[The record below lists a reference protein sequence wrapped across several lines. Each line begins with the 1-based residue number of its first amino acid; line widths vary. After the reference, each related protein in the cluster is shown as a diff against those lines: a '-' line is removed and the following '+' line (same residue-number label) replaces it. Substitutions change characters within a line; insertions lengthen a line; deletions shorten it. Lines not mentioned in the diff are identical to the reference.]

1 MTPYW
6 LSLKVLLVVMHSR
19 VNSWLLL
26 EKLEPR
32 RKGREMALW
41 GGRFSEE
48 PAVVV
53 FALSR
58 SVHFDWRLAPYDLR
72 SSLAHLAVLESSG
85 LLTPEVSGK
94 IRTALRELTEEV
106 RTGVFTYN
114 DSDEDVHSALERGL
128 TEKLGEIG
136 GSLRAGRSRND
147 QVATDLRLYAIDAML
162 ETAEMII
169 HLQQALVEK
178 AHEYA
183 DAAAVGFTHM
193 QQAQPVLFG
202 HELAKHVHAFNR
214 DLDRIDD
221 WLVRTSVSPLGSGA
235 LAGSSLPLSPEATA
249 TALGFKKSA
258 GNSIDGVSDRD
269 FVAEAL
275 FITSMVGV
283 HLSRIGEEWCIWA
296 TTEFGWAK
304 VSDSYSTGSSI
315 MPQKKNPDM
324 AELARGKAGRLVGNL
339 TGVLTMLKGLPFA
352 YNRDL
357 QEDKEP
363 LFDSFDTLAL
373 VLPAVAGMVATTE
386 FDRAKMAAAAPTGY
400 SLATEIADFL
410 VRAHI
415 PFATAHEAAGKCV
428 ALAEK
433 NEIALHEISD
443 EQFVAIH
450 PSLTPEI
457 RDVLTVQGAL
467 NSRTTYGGTAPT
479 ALGRQL
485 AILKSEVSAFEANF
499 SAKSKAFSGMMSA

>member
-1 MTPYW
+1 M
-6 LSLKVLLVVMHSR
+6 S
-19 VNSWLLL
+19 
-26 EKLEPR
+26 
-32 RKGREMALW
+32 LW

-48 PAVVV
+48 PADVV

-72 SSLAHLAVLESSG
+72 SSVAHLAVLESSG
-85 LLTPEVSGK
+85 LLTSDVAAKIRGALLELADEVS
-94 IRTALRELTEEV
+94 
-106 RTGVFTYN
+106 TGAFNYN
-114 DSDEDVHSALERGL
+114 GTDEDVHSALERGL
-128 TEKLGEIG
+128 TEKLGKIG

-162 ETAEMII
+162 EIARKII
-169 HLQQALVEK
+169 SLQQALVSK
-178 AHEYA
+178 ADEYA
-183 DAAAVGFTHM
+183 DAPAVGFTHM
-193 QQAQPVLFG
+193 QHAQPVLFG

-249 TALGFKKSA
+249 AALGFRKSA

-275 FITSMVGV
+275 FIMSMVGV

-324 AELARGKAGRLVGNL
+324 AELARGKAGRLIGNL

-363 LFDSFDTLAL
+363 LFDSFDTLSL
-373 VLPAVAGMVATTE
+373 VIPAVAGMIATTE
-386 FDRAKMAAAAPTGY
+386 FDRTKMAASAPTGY
-400 SLATEIADFL
+400 SLATEVADFL

-415 PFATAHEAAGKCV
+415 PFASAHEAAGKCV

-433 NEIALHEISD
+433 KNIELHEISD
-443 EQFVAIH
+443 ADFAQIH
-450 PSLTPEI
+450 PALTPDV
-457 RDVLTVQGAL
+457 RGVLTVDGAL
-467 NSRTTYGGTAPT
+467 ASRTTYGGTAPA
-479 ALGRQL
+479 ALARQL
-485 AILKSEVSAFEANF
+485 AILKSEVSAFDANF